1 MIKKGFSLVLDT
13 LSISVYFMFPK
24 GSKFQRK
31 FVKNFMNFGNF
42 GGAPKNKNQNSYYTS
57 THALL

>member
-31 FVKNFMNFGNF
+31 FVKKFMNFGYF
-42 GGAPKNKNQNSYYTS
+42 GGDRKNKNQNSYYTN